1 MNLDVQN
8 KHMKHR
14 CCFIST
20 LCSLSLFTWYNNC
33 SSSDTVSM
41 SIPPTHDDNDYRHP
55 RFHHLTP
62 QYLNCL
68 FMAFYLCW
76 DMYHMT
82 LSSNRRILFRTDLI
96 IHHVVTLKTILY
108 YINHIPL
115 EISKTIIMECIS
127 LMNYTWRDN
136 KKKLNLYRTFC
147 ILFVRMPLS
156 FFFMLYKRNTIVT
169 FPYTQINGYWFFIFY
184 DAFILWKIYKPKK
197 FIK

>member
-20 LCSLSLFTWYNNC
+20 LCSLSLYTWYNNC
-33 SSSDTVSM
+33 SSSDTVYM
-41 SIPPTHDDNDYRHP
+41 SIPPTHDDNDHRLS
-55 RFHHLTP
+55 RFHRLTP

-68 FMAFYLCW
+68 LVGFYLSW

-82 LSSNRRILFRTDLI
+82 LSSNRSILFRTDLI
-96 IHHVVTLKTILY
+96 IHHVSMLSTLLNY
-108 YINHIPL
+108 MNYIPL
-115 EISKTIIMECIS
+115 EISKIIIMECIS

-136 KKKLNLYRTFC
+136 KKILNLYRTFC

-156 FFFMLYKRNTIVT
+156 FFFICKRNTIIT

-184 DAFILWKIYKPKK
+184 DAFILWKIYKSKK

>member
-8 KHMKHR
+8 KHMKYR
-14 CCFIST
+14 CYFIST
-20 LCSLSLFTWYNNC
+20 LCSLSLYTWYNWYNG
-33 SSSDTVSM
+33 SLVDT
-41 SIPPTHDDNDYRHP
+41 IHHDNIIITNYNN
-55 RFHHLTP
+55 RFHHVTP
-62 QYLNCL
+62 QHLNCL
-68 FMAFYLCW
+68 LMVFYLCW
-76 DMYHMT
+76 DMYHMI

-96 IHHVVTLKTILY
+96 LHHVVTLSTVLN

-115 EISKTIIMECIS
+115 EISNTIIMECIS
-127 LMNYTWRDN
+127 LMNYAWRDN

-156 FFFMLYKRNTIVT
+156 FFFTLYKRNNNIVK

-197 FIK
+197 M

>member
-8 KHMKHR
+8 KHMKYR

-20 LCSLSLFTWYNNC
+20 LCSLSLYTWYTAV
-33 SSSDTVSM
+33 DT
-41 SIPPTHDDNDYRHP
+41 IHDNNDYNQHP
-55 RFHHLTP
+55 TSQTSP
-62 QYLNCL
+62 PYLNCL

-76 DMYHMT
+76 DTYHMT

-96 IHHVVTLKTILY
+96 IHHVVTLSTLLN

-115 EISKTIIMECIS
+115 EISKIIIMECIS

-136 KKKLNLYRTFC
+136 KKRLNLYRTFC

-156 FFFMLYKRNTIVT
+156 LFFLFNKINNIVR
-169 FPYTQINGYWFFIFY
+169 FPYTNINGYWFFIFY

-197 FIK
+197 I

>member
-1 MNLDVQN
+1 MNLDVKN

-14 CCFIST
+14 CCFIFT
-20 LCSLSLFTWYNNC
+20 LCSLSLYTWYNNC
-33 SSSDTVSM
+33 SRSDTVYM
-41 SIPPTHDDNDYRHP
+41 STHNDNDHRVS
-55 RFHHLTP
+55 RFHRLTP

-68 FMAFYLCW
+68 LVGFYLSW
-76 DMYHMT
+76 DMYCMT

-96 IHHVVTLKTILY
+96 IHHVVTLGTILNY
-108 YINHIPL
+108 MNYIPL
-115 EISKTIIMECIS
+115 ELSKIIIMECIS

-156 FFFMLYKRNTIVT
+156 FFFILYKSNTIAR

>member
-8 KHMKHR
+8 KHMIHR
-14 CCFIST
+14 CYFIST
-20 LCSLSLFTWYNNC
+20 LCSLSLYTWYNNC
-33 SSSDTVSM
+33 SWSDTM
-41 SIPPTHDDNDYRHP
+41 SIPPMHDDNNY
-55 RFHHLTP
+55 HHHRVTP

-68 FMAFYLCW
+68 LMAFYLCW

-96 IHHVVTLKTILY
+96 IHHVVTLSTLLN

-115 EISKTIIMECIS
+115 EISNIIIMECIS
-127 LMNYTWRDN
+127 LMNYAWRDN

-156 FFFMLYKRNTIVT
+156 FFFIFYKRNNIVR
-169 FPYTQINGYWFFIFY
+169 FPYTQINGCWFFIFY

-197 FIK
+197 M